1 MIKQG
6 QILKACN
13 EITGTKIIENPN
25 NPQHDSIEK
34 VILFPQDLIFVDEC
48 NLLEDIEYNQ
58 LHYSIKATVGGV
70 RDVYFV
76 SDVASNDFEVL
87 QEIGE

>member
-48 NLLEDIEYNQ
+48 NLLEDTEYNQ
-58 LHYSIKATVGGV
+58 FHYSIKATVGGV